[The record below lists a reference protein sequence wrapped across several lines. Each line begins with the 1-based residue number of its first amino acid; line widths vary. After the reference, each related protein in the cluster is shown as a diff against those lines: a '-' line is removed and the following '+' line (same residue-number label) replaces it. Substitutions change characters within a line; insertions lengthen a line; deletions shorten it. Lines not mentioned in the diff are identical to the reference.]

1 MAIAP
6 GTRLGHYEI
15 RALQGAGGMGE
26 VYLAQDLTLHRP
38 VALKFLRV
46 ALTTKKERLMRFERE
61 AHAVSGLNHP
71 NILTIY
77 EIAHHDGHDFIVTEF
92 IDGEPLRALMERG
105 RLTIPETL
113 DIGSQAASALAAA
126 HAAGVVH
133 RDIKPD
139 NIMVRQDRLVK
150 VLDFGLAKL
159 QDPEGGRQN
168 VADVTQSIQ
177 MTKPGL
183 VVGTPGFMSP
193 EQARG
198 LPVDARTDIW
208 SLGVVLYSMVT
219 GKPAF
224 DGETPSDLIAAILT
238 TEPPPLTDSA
248 PDTPPELARIV
259 TTALR
264 KNVDERY
271 QAMQD
276 LALDLKAHKQRLEFE
291 AELERTGAG
300 PAKSPTQLTP
310 ATTQPTPIAR
320 PALAVVTRPLRR
332 MWLLTAA
339 ALVGALAVGYGAYAR
354 FWPASGAAG
363 ITSLAVL
370 PLKNV
375 SNDPE
380 QDYLSDGITESLINR
395 LSQLPGVK
403 VIANSSSSTYKGKD
417 VSPKDVGKELD
428 VTGVLAGRVSR
439 LGDSLTIS
447 VELIDTR
454 DQTLAWGER
463 YVRNA
468 ADVLQVQ
475 AEVSR
480 EIAETLRVRLTAG
493 QQQQLATK
501 ETVNPEA
508 YELLLKGRFHR
519 SKGGT
524 DDRTRAAE
532 YFRQAIAID
541 PRYALA
547 HAELSDIYRSLIGS
561 GTLAPNEYQPKAEE
575 AALES
580 LELDEQLAEGHYA
593 LANLRTYAW
602 QWAEAEKSY
611 KRAIELNPNLALA
624 RRWYA
629 SYLRLMGRHELAI
642 AEIERARALDPLSP
656 GVNATVGYLLFNARR
671 YDDAIASLT
680 RTLELDRTYPYTHL
694 FLGFAYA
701 AKGKH
706 GDAIAA
712 VQQAITLGLDTPSTQ
727 IVLGTTYAGAGK
739 RAEAE
744 AILTQLET
752 GRVNVSP
759 GELAL
764 LHAALG
770 DTEKAL
776 ASLETAYE
784 ARDLQLQ
791 YLGVHPGYDPLRAD
805 PRFQDLVKR
814 VGLSN

>member
-1 MAIAP
+1 M
-6 GTRLGHYEI
+6 
-15 RALQGAGGMGE
+15 
-26 VYLAQDLTLHRP
+26 
-38 VALKFLRV
+38 ALKFLRV

-77 EIAHHDGHDFIVTEF
+77 EIAHDQGHDFIVTEF
-92 IDGEPLRALMERG
+92 IDGEPLQQMLERG
-105 RLTIPETL
+105 RLTTL
-113 DIGSQAASALAAA
+113 DILDIASQVASALAAA
-126 HAAGVVH
+126 HAAGIVH

-159 QDPEGGRQN
+159 NDPEGGRQGTPE
-168 VADVTQSIQ
+168 VTQSIQ
-177 MTKPGL
+177 MTRPGL
-183 VVGTPGFMSP
+183 VVGTPAFMSP

-198 LPVDARTDIW
+198 LTVDARTDIW

-219 GKPAF
+219 GKAAF
-224 DGETPSDLIAAILT
+224 DGDTPSDLIAAILT
-238 TEPPPLTDSA
+238 TEPAPLLESV
-248 PDTPPELARIV
+248 PDTPPELSRIV
-259 TTALR
+259 STALR
-264 KNVDERY
+264 KSVDERY

-276 LALDLKAHKQRLEFE
+276 LALDLKALKQRLEFD
-291 AELERTGAG
+291 AELERTGAR
-300 PAKSPTQLTP
+300 PAKSTTQVTP
-310 ATTQPTPIAR
+310 ATTQPTPSAR
-320 PALAVVTRPLRR
+320 PAPAVVTRPPRR
-332 MWLLTAA
+332 MWLLTSA
-339 ALVGALAVGYGAYAR
+339 ALVAAVAVGYGAYAR

-417 VSPKDVGKELD
+417 VSPKDVGKALD

-447 VELIDTR
+447 VELIDAR

-463 YVRNA
+463 YVRKT
-468 ADVLQVQ
+468 ADMMQVQ
-475 AEVSR
+475 ADVSR
-480 EIAETLRVRLTAG
+480 EIAETLRVHLTAG
-493 QQQQLATK
+493 QERQLTTK
-501 ETVNPEA
+501 ETVNSEA
-508 YELLLKGRFHR
+508 YQLLLKGRFHR

-561 GTLAPNEYQPKAEE
+561 GTLAPSEFQPKAEE
-575 AALES
+575 AALKS

-629 SYLRLMGRHELAI
+629 SYLRLMSRHELAI

-656 GVNATVGYLLFNARR
+656 GLNATVGYLLYNARR

-680 RTLELDRTYPYTHL
+680 RTLELDRNYPYTHL

-701 AKGKH
+701 AKERH

-727 IVLGTTYAGAGK
+727 IVLGSTYAGAGK

-744 AILTQLET
+744 AILKQLET

-770 DTEKAL
+770 DKERAL
-776 ASLETAYE
+776 ASLEKAYA

-814 VGLSN
+814 IGLSN